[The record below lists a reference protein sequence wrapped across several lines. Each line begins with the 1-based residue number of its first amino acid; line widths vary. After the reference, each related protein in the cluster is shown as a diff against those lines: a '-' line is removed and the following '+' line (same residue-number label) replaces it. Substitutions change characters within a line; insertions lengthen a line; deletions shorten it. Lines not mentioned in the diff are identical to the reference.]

1 MRRDNSE
8 DAFRLIALG
17 MRTQALCVISIQITH
32 TTFSICMIWTSFIKY
47 ATPSQNLI
55 CAWKIPHVSTKS
67 NMKRSERRGA
77 DGVYDH
83 DNPKLCVCVCVCAR
97 DLLKIAVLVCLG
109 PFNHFPHTP
118 ANLKMSCEGKKDL
131 SCFPTQTVV
140 CLLSEE
146 GYIMSAVWETWLLY
160 WILLCVSLI
169 FPQSSWQSSCSAVH
183 RIIAANFDANN
194 RKMCIN
200 TILCLIS
207 SC

>member
-67 NMKRSERRGA
+67 NTKRSERRGA

-83 DNPKLCVCVCVCAR
+83 DNPDLCVCVCVR
-97 DLLKIAVLVCLG
+97 NLLKIAVWFVLA
-109 PFNHFPHTP
+109 PSTIFHTLLP
-118 ANLKMSCEGKKDL
+118 TWRWAAREKKDL
-131 SCFPTQTVV
+131 SCFPARTVV

-146 GYIMSAVWETWLLY
+146 GYILSAVWETWLLY
-160 WILLCVSLI
+160 WILLCLLD
-169 FPQSSWQSSCSAVH
+169 FP
-183 RIIAANFDANN
+183 
-194 RKMCIN
+194 
-200 TILCLIS
+200 TILLTILLFC
-207 SC
+207 CPQNYWCKQ

>member
-55 CAWKIPHVSTKS
+55 CAWKIPRVSTKS

-83 DNPKLCVCVCVCAR
+83 DNPKLCVCVR
-97 DLLKIAVLVCLG
+97 DLLKIAVWFVLA
-109 PFNHFPHTP
+109 PSTIFHTLLP
-118 ANLKMSCEGKKDL
+118 TWRWAARGKKI
-131 SCFPTQTVV
+131 FPVFLLK
-140 CLLSEE
+140 LLSVCCLRKVTSCPPSERL
-146 GYIMSAVWETWLLY
+146 GFCTGFCSVSPWFSHNPLDNPLVLLSTE
-160 WILLCVSLI
+160 LLL
-169 FPQSSWQSSCSAVH
+169 QTLMQ
-183 RIIAANFDANN
+183 
-194 RKMCIN
+194 
-200 TILCLIS
+200 TIGKCA
-207 SC
+207 

>member
-67 NMKRSERRGA
+67 NTKRSERRGA

-83 DNPKLCVCVCVCAR
+83 DNPNLCVCVCVR
-97 DLLKIAVLVCLG
+97 NLLKIAVWFVLSLD
-109 PFNHFPHTP
+109 HFPHTP
-118 ANLKMSCEGKKDL
+118 ANLKMSCERKKRSFL
-131 SCFPTQTVV
+131 FPARTVV

-146 GYIMSAVWETWLLY
+146 GYICPPSERLGFCTGF
-160 WILLCVSLI
+160 CSVSLI
-169 FPQSSWQSSCSAVH
+169 FPQSSW
-183 RIIAANFDANN
+183 
-194 RKMCIN
+194 
-200 TILCLIS
+200 ILLFC
-207 SC
+207 CPQNYWCKQ